1 MGIPCLRLL
10 RLPSRLRR
18 RARRNRMS
26 TLLILLTLCTL
37 LIVPPYVIYK
47 PPPLLIRHFAQR
59 WPNVLFEVPTT
70 KKLIALTIDD
80 APSPYTRDIAAILA
94 ANNAHATFFVIGS
107 QVADDAGGTRAAMSL
122 RELVRAGHELGN
134 HAMHDEPSR
143 ALPDAMLVDQVEQV
157 HAKIR
162 AAYDAEARPLPP
174 VNLFRPGS
182 GFFSERMLKVLGA
195 INHRVVLGGIYPHDP
210 QIPHAWLNARH
221 ILSLARPGA
230 IIICHDRR
238 PWTLPMLA
246 TVLPELRR
254 RGYEIVTVTRLL
266 EEAGSS

>member
-1 MGIPCLRLL
+1 MGILCLRLL

-26 TLLILLTLCTL
+26 TLFILLTLCTL
-37 LIVPPYVIYK
+37 LVVPPYVIYK
-47 PPPLLIRHFAQR
+47 PPSLLIRHFAHR

-94 ANNAHATFFVIGS
+94 ANSAHATFFVIGG
-107 QVADDAGGTRAAMSL
+107 QVEDAGGTVPDARL

-143 ALPDAMLVDQVEQV
+143 GLADDVLVDQVGQV
-157 HAKIR
+157 HAKIK
-162 AAYDAEARPLPP
+162 AVYGAEQQPLPP
-174 VNLFRPGS
+174 FNFFRPGS
-182 GFFSERMLKVLGA
+182 GFFSERMLKILGA

-210 QIPHAWLNARH
+210 QIPHAWINARH
-221 ILSLARPGA
+221 ILSLARPGG

-238 PWTLPMLA
+238 PWTLPMLE
-246 TVLPELRR
+246 TVLPELRK
-254 RGYEIVTVTRLL
+254 RGYEVVTVTRLL
-266 EEAGSS
+266 EEAKVS